1 MEVAG
6 GRAHTRENASRPNP
20 LPGPDRLLDIDG
32 SRPLMCVR
40 ERERPV
46 HDAAW
51 VTKLNTPGG
60 MVNHHK
66 SWIRDKDERK
76 IIGKQTPSSRPGRN
90 RKR

>member
-40 ERERPV
+40 ERER
-46 HDAAW
+46 
-51 VTKLNTPGG
+51 
-60 MVNHHK
+60 
-66 SWIRDKDERK
+66 ERET
-76 IIGKQTPSSRPGRN
+76 GA
-90 RKR
+90 